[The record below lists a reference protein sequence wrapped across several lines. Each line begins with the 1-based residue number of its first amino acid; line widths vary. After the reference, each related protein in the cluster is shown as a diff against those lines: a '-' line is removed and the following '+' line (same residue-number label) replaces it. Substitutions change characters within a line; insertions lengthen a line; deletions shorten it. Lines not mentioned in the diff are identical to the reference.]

1 MAYQLSNSS
10 VLCVSFAIFGQDSP
24 RQNGG
29 VVWTGLS
36 GCRWHVQKNNKKLKQ
51 KPKTNFKYKIYS
63 CSHAAAI
70 CFCGPF
76 GQWMKSTRI
85 VSPRLVSFRLSIC
98 TICECSFIFRVFVDV
113 TFNGVWATTDSSN
126 ICNCFSMEMTLKL
139 VSTKKRKR
147 KADAKR
153 QQQQDFLLYCKKMLF
168 RLVFDNGFSATFCI
182 VFVIV

>member
-1 MAYQLSNSS
+1 MFHLRFLAKTLLDKT
-10 VLCVSFAIFGQDSP
+10 VALFGQAS
-24 RQNGG
+24 
-29 VVWTGLS
+29 VVAVGMS
-36 GCRWHVQKNNKKLKQ
+36 KKNNKKLKQ

-85 VSPRLVSFRLSIC
+85 VSPRFVCLFAQFVSALLFC
-98 TICECSFIFRVFVDV
+98 RVFVDV

-139 VSTKKRKR
+139 VSTKKRKQ
-147 KADAKR
+147 KADPKR

-168 RLVFDNGFSATFCI
+168 RLVFDNGFSVTFCM

>member
-10 VLCVSFAIFGQDSP
+10 VLCVSFAIFSQDSP

-51 KPKTNFKYKIYS
+51 KPKTNFKYKIYCRCNLFLWAVWS
-63 CSHAAAI
+63 MNEIDSN
-70 CFCGPF
+70 
-76 GQWMKSTRI
+76 
-85 VSPRLVSFRLSIC
+85 RLASFRLSIC

-139 VSTKKRKR
+139 VSTKKRKQ

-153 QQQQDFLLYCKKMLF
+153 QQQQDFLLYCKKMFF
-168 RLVFDNGFSATFCI
+168 RLVFDNGFSVTFCM